1 MVGHEYI
8 RGLDVAM
15 DNPFLMC
22 VLDSL
27 ANLNKK
33 LQPFFGGKIVL
44 IAVVCDLD
52 ASHQFHDE
60 VGPAGR
66 EALTPDPSPIR
77 WERGTTGR
85 CDVPLPLPR
94 RGGEGRGGQRAH
106 TWVTL

>member
-15 DNPFLMC
+15 DNPFLMG

-27 ANLNKK
+27 ANLNEK

-52 ASHQFHDE
+52 PAHQLHDKE
-60 VGPAGR
+60 GPSGR
-66 EALTPDPSPIR
+66 EALTPDPSLIR

-85 CDVPLPLPR
+85 GDLPLPLPC
-94 RGGEGRGGQRAH
+94 RGGEGRREAP
-106 TWVTL
+106 L